1 MSRRLSEW
9 NDGYRLSAGVITT
22 VQGVIEITPF
32 GKVVIWI
39 IPFPTGVIS
48 LIGAG
53 FLANWLSPVNQLTA
67 DVDRGAF
74 FLPRSA
80 AFFFAIKKRPDSDRP
95 DEADRTAVSAA
106 PRLLFCQPQC
116 AFCAFEAT

>member
-9 NDGYRLSAGVITT
+9 NDGYRRSAGVITT

-67 DVDRGAF
+67 DFDLG
-74 FLPRSA
+74 
-80 AFFFAIKKRPDSDRP
+80 FFFAQVCSFFFRDQKKTR
-95 DEADRTAVSAA
+95 
-106 PRLLFCQPQC
+106 F
-116 AFCAFEAT
+116 